1 MDIVVSEDLNG
12 AVKFSSSLPHPNN
25 LNRYVPGLSSST
37 SVAGPSFLKMGVGA
51 DVPGSSDPGPAV
63 VYLGLSTPSP
73 PVWSHLLGSQHT
85 CRPPH
90 PWWLCLAGVWSGRGL
105 SSWSAVNL

>member
-51 DVPGSSDPGPAV
+51 DVRGSSDPGPAV
-63 VYLGLSTPSP
+63 VHLGLSTPSP
-73 PVWSHLLGSQHT
+73 PHPSGVTSSVPSTLVALLTRGGSALQAFG
-85 CRPPH
+85 
-90 PWWLCLAGVWSGRGL
+90 LAEGL
-105 SSWSAVNL
+105 APGQP